1 MGTAEIVTKSLP
13 EVRLAADRSIV
24 RDQRTMA
31 SVVGPAFDRIA
42 SILGGTIGA
51 LDTPIAAYS
60 LTAEGTEVTVG
71 YEYAGEPH
79 PGFEI
84 LTLAAVEEALTTV
97 HHGSMSRIHLS
108 WQALHEQIR
117 AHGYE
122 PYGPCREFYIRAA
135 SSDQS
140 DWITEL
146 QQPVRPSKSP

>member
-1 MGTAEIVTKSLP
+1 MGTREIITKPLP
-13 EVRLAADRSIV
+13 EVRLAASTATV

-31 SVVGPAFDRIA
+31 SVVGPEFDRLA

-51 LDTPIAAYS
+51 LDTPIAAYT

-71 YEYAGEPH
+71 YEYGGEPH

-84 LTLAAVEEALTTV
+84 ATLPAAEQALATV

-108 WQALHEQIR
+108 WQELHEEIR
-117 AHGYE
+117 SRGCE
-122 PYGPCREFYIRAA
+122 PYGPCREFYIRTE

-146 QQPVRPSKSP
+146 QQPIRRST